1 MHLYMHNLWLCD
13 ENKRSEHCFFLGFFQ
28 LKRKSHQCQ
37 GCTLESDLARHPLAE
52 FHLSPHQPLAML
64 FSDCHVGLASELS
77 RPLLTSNLRDNR
89 DPFPGPVV
97 RPNAASFALRNSLN
111 LPTWSS
117 SSAWYFPTSEHDC
130 HLHTHSDSIG
140 SLSLVL
146 KASTYPSVGLY
157 LGSSYLCVSFLKA
170 LSTLLCCKGQVYMA
184 KSADLLT
191 GLKIRPWFYWAA
203 ARCHCVTAQ
212 I

>member
-1 MHLYMHNLWLCD
+1 MTISYHDLIWWEYHQCKFLFLHFLYIITELSRCIHICIIYGFVMKTRGANIV
-13 ENKRSEHCFFLGFFQ
+13 FFFFH

-64 FSDCHVGLASELS
+64 FSDCHVGLASQRS

-89 DPFPGPVV
+89 DPFPGTVV

-117 SSAWYFPTSEHDC
+117 SSVWYFPTS
-130 HLHTHSDSIG
+130 
-140 SLSLVL
+140 
-146 KASTYPSVGLY
+146 
-157 LGSSYLCVSFLKA
+157 
-170 LSTLLCCKGQVYMA
+170 
-184 KSADLLT
+184 
-191 GLKIRPWFYWAA
+191 
-203 ARCHCVTAQ
+203 
-212 I
+212 